1 MHKGYIMK
9 TYYLERLHWI
19 FNYSSKNFF
28 YCLAKTLCLVVGI
41 PLYAVSF
48 VVEMVLTGFNMLF
61 CWIPIIN
68 VVVMTICKSIIW
80 VVDKTFF
87 LCILT
92 DISAY
97 RKAMQDVSYEV
108 IDVEDLRNTT
118 LKTTS
123 SGDIVE
129 K

>member
-1 MHKGYIMK
+1 MK

-97 RKAMQDVSYEV
+97 RNAMKDVSYEV
-108 IDVEDLRNTT
+108 MDVEDLRNTAQ
-118 LKTTS
+118 KTTS